1 MYLKNGDEKMGI
13 LIIATQRPAGRS
25 CQWSV
30 VAAKDAS
37 GTRVPVAR
45 TALGDRRR
53 SDKARLRLLV
63 RIRAASRYLCTR
75 HYTSIL
81 FLDPAE

>member
-1 MYLKNGDEKMGI
+1 MSMYLKNGDEKVGI

-30 VAAKDAS
+30 VAAID
-37 GTRVPVAR
+37 GTRVAR

-63 RIRAASRYLCTR
+63 RIRGRCLKILMFTPL
-75 HYTSIL
+75 HIL

>member
-30 VAAKDAS
+30 VAAID
-37 GTRVPVAR
+37 GTRVAR

-63 RIRAASRYLCTR
+63 RIRGRSVPQDTYVHATTHLIS
-75 HYTSIL
+75 
-81 FLDPAE
+81 